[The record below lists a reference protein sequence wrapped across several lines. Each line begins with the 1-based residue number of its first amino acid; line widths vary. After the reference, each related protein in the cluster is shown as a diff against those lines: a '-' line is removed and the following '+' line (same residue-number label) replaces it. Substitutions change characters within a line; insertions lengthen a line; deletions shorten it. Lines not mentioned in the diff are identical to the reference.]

1 MPQDPLA
8 AGADEPIVG
17 IPRRQAF
24 PHGEWTGFRSFE
36 DHEAARAEIARLDAV
51 GTVRARRDLE
61 TDDAWKQPIPYAVA
75 VYRDPLT
82 GVASLFWMDR
92 LAGTSDRRLHGR
104 ASFGV
109 GGHVGGQDGGIL
121 GALRREWLEEV
132 DTPTLPRFEPLGLLN
147 DDSDAVGRV
156 HLGIVFLAVLPVP
169 QIAIRERTKL
179 SGRLVP
185 VAEAV
190 ARSNELEGWSAR
202 LIEVI
207 AAVAP

>member
-1 MPQDPLA
+1 MTTA
-8 AGADEPIVG
+8 A
-17 IPRRQAF
+17 
-24 PHGEWTGFRSFE
+24 
-36 DHEAARAEIARLDAV
+36 IA
-51 GTVRARRDLE
+51 
-61 TDDAWKQPIPYAVA
+61 
-75 VYRDPLT
+75 
-82 GVASLFWMDR
+82 
-92 LAGTSDRRLHGR
+92 
-104 ASFGV
+104 
-109 GGHVGGQDGGIL
+109 GGIL

-190 ARSNELEGWSAR
+190 DRSNELEGWSAR